1 MSNQKPCIV
10 GYACGL
16 VLENTRGGGFKAPC
30 LTTELAHRTNS
41 YGLPH
46 VLVYEYIEPEQMTIE
61 DTDGIL

>member
-16 VLENTRGGGFKAPC
+16 VLENTGGRKAPC
-30 LTTELAHRTNS
+30 LTTELAQRTNS

-46 VLVYEYIEPEQMTIE
+46 VLVYEYMIPT
-61 DTDGIL
+61 